1 MKIGGFILGF
11 AAGLACGVG
20 VFTLLRQSDD
30 GRQNQPLA
38 AMPATNTVVAGAP
51 TKEPQFSSGPN
62 QAVAERIRLAAVGE
76 KSVLAREFEEI
87 AQLEDAQKRERL
99 LGKFFQAWVVRDA
112 AGAAEFALGI
122 AGEELRRKAL
132 LQVASH
138 WAIQDP
144 DAALKWAQDAKY
156 ETDYERQMATS
167 MICTAVA
174 QTDPKE
180 ALRLAQEHRL
190 DEQNDEVLP
199 NLARRWAEVD
209 LPAARDWAEQQPAGE
224 KRDAVMLSIA
234 ATMVNSNPTRA
245 AKFILE
251 QIPPGESQDQAVF
264 SILPQWASVDLRGAT
279 AWAELFPEG
288 PLRDR
293 AQEALDGVMNR
304 FQDDDP

>member
-1 MKIGGFILGF
+1 MKIGGFMIGF
-11 AAGLACGVG
+11 AAGVAFGAGLV
-20 VFTLLRQSDD
+20 TLLRHSD
-30 GRQNQPLA
+30 GLSQNPPLA
-38 AMPATNTVVAGAP
+38 ANPVTNTVSVGRQALG
-51 TKEPQFSSGPN
+51 QRVSSPPD
-62 QAVAERIRLAAVGE
+62 QAAAERTRLATVDE
-76 KSVLAREFEEI
+76 KPVLAGEFEEI
-87 AQLEDAQKRERL
+87 AKLEDSQKRERL

-122 AGEELRRKAL
+122 EGEEMRRKAL

-180 ALRLAQEHRL
+180 ALRLALEHRL

-209 LPAARDWAEQQPAGE
+209 LSAARDWAVQQPAGE
-224 KRDAVMLSIA
+224 KRGALMLSIA
-234 ATMVNSNPTRA
+234 ETLVNDNPTRA

-251 QIPPGESQDQAVF
+251 QIPPGESQNQAVF

-288 PLRDR
+288 PFRDR
-293 AQEALDGVMNR
+293 AMEALDGVKSR
-304 FQDDDP
+304 YLDDSP